1 MGKIKTAMHL
11 LIRNRSVFI
20 AQIIKYCSFLFS
32 DKVYMQLL
40 YRFQLGRR
48 LDLENPQFFTEKLQW
63 LKLYDRREEY
73 SKIVDKYEVKK
84 IVASM
89 VGEEFI
95 IPTLGV
101 WNSINDIEWELLPDK
116 FVIKTTFGGGSD
128 GVFFC
133 NNKKELDVDRL
144 KRKLSKAMNTNP
156 YKRLREWPYKNV
168 PKRIIAE
175 EILEDKSGDLRDYK
189 FYCFN
194 GEPKV
199 LLIASNRYSSH
210 NFDYFDMD
218 FNKLPITSAMG
229 PNNPSLTEKPI
240 CFERMKIIAKQLS
253 ANYPHIRID
262 LYDCNNRIYFGEMTL
277 YDSSGFDNLNS
288 DEWDLK
294 FGSWISLPNKKIK
307 LESANKGF
315 GNEGI
320 DMFY

>member
-1 MGKIKTAMHL
+1 MMRKIKTAINL
-11 LIRNRSVFI
+11 LRHNKGGFV
-20 AQIIKYCSFLFS
+20 AQIIRRLGFMFS
-32 DKVYMQLL
+32 DETYIKLL
-40 YRFQLGRR
+40 YKYQMGHRIDF
-48 LDLENPQFFTEKLQW
+48 ETPKYYTEKIQW

-84 IVASM
+84 IVAEL
-89 VGEEFI
+89 VGKDVI

-101 WNSINDIEWELLPDK
+101 WDRIDDIDWKSLPDK

-128 GVFFC
+128 GVFIC
-133 NNKKELDVDRL
+133 HNKKELDVNRINKSL
-144 KRKLSKAMNTNP
+144 TKSMKTNP

-175 EILEDKSGDLRDYK
+175 ELLEEKTGDLRDYK

-199 LLIASNRYSSH
+199 LLIASNRYTSH

-218 FNKLPITSAMG
+218 FNKLPIKSAMG
-229 PNNPSLTEKPI
+229 PNNPKVTDKPI
-240 CFERMKIIAKQLS
+240 CFERMKDIAKRLS

-262 LYDCNNRIYFGEMTL
+262 LYECNNRVYFGEMTL
-277 YDSSGFDNLNS
+277 YDSSGFDNLSS
-288 DEWDLK
+288 DEWNLK
-294 FGSWISLPNKKIK
+294 FGSWITLPEKREDEI
-307 LESANKGF
+307 EHKGF